1 MKTIILSPEL
11 ASLNLFYLGLIFLI
25 LGSIARRWI
34 VIRKVKAGAL
44 STPTTDGTHSIGEM
58 LVMFPLKAIGYFFA
72 MLAIGVQIHYS
83 PDEFVLPIWYFS
95 IITIHFW
102 IPRLFRPQK
111 GHSERDNWVAQID
124 RLKAARVMYAI
135 SILIVPTSIF
145 AESFIIT
152 QLLLLIVF
160 FYEIFFFSSKEATVW
175 LDSARF
181 DLENSEPTA
190 LPTED

>member
-11 ASLNLFYLGLIFLI
+11 ASLNLFYLGLTFLI

-34 VIRKVKAGAL
+34 VIRKVKVGAL
-44 STPTTDGTHSIGEM
+44 KTPATDGTHSIGER
-58 LVMFPLKAIGYFFA
+58 LVMFPLKAIGYFSV
-72 MLAIGVQIHYS
+72 MLAFGVQTHYS
-83 PDEFVLPIWYFS
+83 PDEFALPIWYFS

-111 GHSERDNWVAQID
+111 GHSERDNWAVQMD

-152 QLLLLIVF
+152 QLLLFVVF
-160 FYEIFFFSSKEATVW
+160 FYEIFFFSSKEDAVW
-175 LDSARF
+175 LDIAHF
-181 DLENSEPTA
+181 DLEHSEPTA
-190 LPTED
+190 SPTKD

>member
-1 MKTIILSPEL
+1 
-11 ASLNLFYLGLIFLI
+11 
-25 LGSIARRWI
+25 
-34 VIRKVKAGAL
+34 
-44 STPTTDGTHSIGEM
+44 
-58 LVMFPLKAIGYFFA
+58 
-72 MLAIGVQIHYS
+72 
-83 PDEFVLPIWYFS
+83 
-95 IITIHFW
+95 
-102 IPRLFRPQK
+102 
-111 GHSERDNWVAQID
+111 
-124 RLKAARVMYAI
+124 MYAI